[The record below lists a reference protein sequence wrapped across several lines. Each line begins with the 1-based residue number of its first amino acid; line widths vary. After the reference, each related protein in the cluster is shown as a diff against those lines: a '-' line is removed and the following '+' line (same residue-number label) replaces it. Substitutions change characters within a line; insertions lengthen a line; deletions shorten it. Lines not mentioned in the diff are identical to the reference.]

1 MQCSKKYLILFAL
14 TFPCISNALV
24 NTESATNSEITL
36 DSIQNYKL
44 DALKYKALIY
54 TLLGKQDGASEMLCN
69 QLITTYQEDDFFPK
83 AMSYVKEY
91 CTYRKSLVRAMFRN
105 SVKLLK
111 TCKKML
117 KLLNQKADEFQSNES
132 FHRLQRFFEINF
144 RRSLIFR
151 AGSMKFKAWI
161 EHLEEVL
168 AATNRDD
175 FEKIFIDLEQKECE
189 ICDEID
195 EANEELIQLEKE
207 S

>member
-1 MQCSKKYLILFAL
+1 MRCIKKYLVLFAL
-14 TFPCISNALV
+14 ISPCISNASIDSEPV
-24 NTESATNSEITL
+24 TISEITL
-36 DSIQNYKL
+36 NSIQNYKL
-44 DALKYKALIY
+44 DALKYKTLIY

-105 SVKLLK
+105 SVKLLR
-111 TCKKML
+111 TCKKTL
-117 KLLNQKADEFQSNES
+117 KLLDQKADEFQNDES

-175 FEKIFIDLEQKECE
+175 FEKTFIELEQKECE